1 MAERSNIPLAEEKAA
16 QAAERIY
23 HKWDAALGARDLDAV
38 MSLYAPDCVLESP
51 LARHLL
57 GAELGIVE
65 GREKLREFVRIVF
78 ERQPAARQR
87 AKQETGGRR
96 LIEGGVSRWVSSLPE
111 PPQKERY
118 AMLKGT
124 TVVRFRQP
132 DAIDDPLTELAR
144 EEAGR
149 LLAQARVAEAD
160 ACVALWKGSKLP
172 DGRDRVVRH
181 GHGPHRA
188 IQTGVGPV
196 EVRRAK
202 VRDRGEVGAEEKI
215 RFTSSILPKW
225 ARRTKSLD
233 ALLPVLYL
241 RGVSTGDFQE
251 ALTALLG
258 KAAPNLSPAVIS
270 RLTAEWQADYDAWQ
284 NRELSARRYV
294 YVWADGVYLQ
304 ARMEP
309 AAECMLVLIG
319 ATPEGKKELVG
330 FQTGVRESAQSW
342 RELLID
348 IKQRGLEIA
357 PDLAVGDGALGFWKA
372 IEEVFPGARHQ
383 RCWVHKTANVLNKVA
398 LSVQINMKADLREIY
413 GAPTRAAAEA
423 AIDVFAEKYGAKYD
437 KAVAC
442 LTKDR
447 EALLAFFDFPA
458 EHWDHL
464 RTSNPIESVFATVRH
479 RTVRTKGALSAKT
492 AKLMVFKLVNAAA
505 KTWRRLKGENQLPK
519 VVQGVKFQNGIEV
532 IELPAH
538 HAA

>member
-1 MAERSNIPLAEEKAA
+1 MSRDSTVIP
-16 QAAERIY
+16 
-23 HKWDAALGARDLDAV
+23 
-38 MSLYAPDCVLESP
+38 
-51 LARHLL
+51 
-57 GAELGIVE
+57 
-65 GREKLREFVRIVF
+65 
-78 ERQPAARQR
+78 
-87 AKQETGGRR
+87 
-96 LIEGGVSRWVSSLPE
+96 
-111 PPQKERY
+111 
-118 AMLKGT
+118 
-124 TVVRFRQP
+124 FRQP

-144 EEAGR
+144 EGAR
-149 LLAQARVAEAD
+149 RMLAQALIAEAD
-160 ACVALWKGSKLP
+160 AFVAQWKGLKLP

-181 GHGPHRA
+181 GHGPQRT

-202 VRDRGEVGAEEKI
+202 VRDRGEAGAAEKI
-215 RFTSSILPKW
+215 RFNSSILPKW

-251 ALTALLG
+251 ALAALLG
-258 KAAPNLSPAVIS
+258 KDAPNLSPAVIA
-270 RLTAEWQADYDAWQ
+270 RLTAEWQADYDAW
-284 NRELSARRYV
+284 RRRDLSARRYV

-304 ARMEP
+304 ARMED

-348 IKQRGLEIA
+348 IKERGLEIA

-372 IEEVFPGARHQ
+372 IEQVFPSTRHQ

-398 LSVQINMKADLREIY
+398 LSVQANMKTDLREIY

-423 AIDVFAEKYGAKYD
+423 AIDLFADKYGAKYE

-479 RTVRTKGALSAKT
+479 RTVRTKGTLSAKT
-492 AKLMVFKLVNAAA
+492 AKLMVFKLVDAAA

-519 VVQGVKFQNGIEV
+519 VIAGIKFQNGIEV
-532 IELPAH
+532 IKMPAH